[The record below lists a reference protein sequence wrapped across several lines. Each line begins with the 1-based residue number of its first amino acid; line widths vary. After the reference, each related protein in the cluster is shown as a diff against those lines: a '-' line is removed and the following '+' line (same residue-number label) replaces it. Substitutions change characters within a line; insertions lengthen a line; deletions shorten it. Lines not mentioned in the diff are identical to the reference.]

1 MRLMVATFK
10 DTRSEEEKTGGGKAK
25 GLMATQDRFFQNVPA
40 GITQAVVEHLQKTE
54 LFQEIRLSTF
64 SSAEVRSERL
74 LWSGS
79 DADVILVG
87 SVDTFSGIIHRS
99 DAMMAGMAGAA
110 GAAGGLIGGLV
121 LVGIESTISKD
132 VEGHAALTDLELIR
146 TRDGSSLWKG
156 RAEAYFK
163 RNQKGLPDASEL
175 ALEALKEAVTKLV
188 DQLRD
193 FAAQPEPAG
202 KQPAD
207 IIHSTILEA
216 P

>member
-1 MRLMVATFK
+1 V
-10 DTRSEEEKTGGGKAK
+10 
-25 GLMATQDRFFQNVPA
+25 
-40 GITQAVVEHLQKTE
+40 GITKAVVEHLRKTE
-54 LFQEIRLSTF
+54 LFQEIRPAAF
-64 SSAEVRSERL
+64 SSDEVRSERL
-74 LWSGS
+74 LWSGN

-87 SVDTFSGIIHRS
+87 SVDHFSGIIHRS

-146 TRDGSSLWKG
+146 TKDGSSLWKG

-163 RNQKGLPDASEL
+163 RNQKGLPEASEL
-175 ALEALKEAVTKLV
+175 ALEALKEAVKKLV

-193 FAAQPEPAG
+193 FAAGPEPTG
-202 KQPAD
+202 KQPAKLT
-207 IIHSTILEA
+207 HSIILET